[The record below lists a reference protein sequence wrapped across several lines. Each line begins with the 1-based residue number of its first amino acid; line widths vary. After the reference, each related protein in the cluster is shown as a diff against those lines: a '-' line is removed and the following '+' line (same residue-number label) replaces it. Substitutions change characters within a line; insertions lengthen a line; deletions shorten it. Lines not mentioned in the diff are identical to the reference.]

1 VAIKATKLFF
11 EGIRKDVGNEK
22 FAKLLNMEALRTL
35 SFAIDTTGSMSGK
48 FLSFSIQFSKTSG
61 RKVKQ

>member
-1 VAIKATKLFF
+1 VAIKATKSFF
-11 EGIRKDVGNEK
+11 DSIRKNVGDEK
-22 FAKLLNMEALRTL
+22 FAKFLNMEALQTL

-61 RKVKQ
+61 RTIV